1 MRSLSQRLLYTEKRF
16 VGGSRKNLS
25 QISTMLNYS
34 SRYGID
40 LIWTKNFPIRRLS
53 TSKSYYNAFII
64 SVDSTQCW
72 CISPRILV
80 GLLRYRLAI
89 NFAEAFWLPEI
100 SFRLVFSKRERSFY
114 CNVWLCRWK
123 ANVLAFIQNC
133 FSKKQK

>member
-1 MRSLSQRLLYTEKRF
+1 MWSLPQRLLYAKKCF

-53 TSKSYYNAFII
+53 TSRSYYNAFVV

-72 CISPRILV
+72 CISPRILI
-80 GLLRYRLAI
+80 GLLRYRLVV

-114 CNVWLCRWK
+114 CNVWLRKWK
-123 ANVLAFIQNC
+123 ANVLAFIQNR
-133 FSKKQK
+133 FSKK